1 MTKWPEALEVWE
13 CSRELRVYQ
22 PCEVKGDQELW
33 GEVRCCLCVCA
44 PGGGVGKKGRSL
56 SSELVD
62 LIGQKNVSF
71 G

>member
-33 GEVRCCLCVCA
+33 GERLGAVCVYVLWVGVWGSRVGLCLQ
-44 PGGGVGKKGRSL
+44 S
-56 SSELVD
+56 
-62 LIGQKNVSF
+62 
-71 G
+71 